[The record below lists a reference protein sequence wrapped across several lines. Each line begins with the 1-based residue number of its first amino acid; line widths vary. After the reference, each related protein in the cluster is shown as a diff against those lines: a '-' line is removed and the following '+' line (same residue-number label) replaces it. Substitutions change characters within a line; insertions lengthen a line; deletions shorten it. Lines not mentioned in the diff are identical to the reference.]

1 MSSFLDSLLRPFEL
15 KSLKMRNRVA
25 MAPMT
30 RTFSPGYVPNDQV
43 VGYYQR
49 RAEGEVGLIITE
61 GTFVG
66 HKAAN
71 GYEGVPAIYG
81 DEAMAGW
88 KKVVDAV
95 HAAGGQI
102 IPQLWHVGSVRKPG
116 IGPDKDVPAYSPS
129 GLFKPGKKNGEAMS
143 KADIQDVIRAF
154 AESAK
159 AAKEV
164 GFDGVEIHG
173 AHGYLLDQFFWE
185 GTNQRD
191 DEYGGSIENR
201 ARFGIEIVKAV
212 REAVGEDFAIVLRF
226 SQWKQQDYEAKLAHN
241 PEELERFLMPFVEA
255 GVDVFHASTR
265 RFWLPEFEGA
275 DLNLAGW
282 TKKITGKPVISV
294 GSVGL
299 DSDFLNSPEGMGGT
313 ANPTGLDELEHR
325 MDNDEF
331 DIIAVGRA
339 LLQDPN
345 WLVKIREGKED
356 EIAPFTKAALGSLS

>member
-1 MSSFLDSLLRPFEL
+1 MSSSLDSLLRPFEL

-116 IGPDKDVPAYSPS
+116 
-129 GLFKPGKKNGEAMS
+129 
-143 KADIQDVIRAF
+143 
-154 AESAK
+154 
-159 AAKEV
+159 
-164 GFDGVEIHG
+164 
-173 AHGYLLDQFFWE
+173 
-185 GTNQRD
+185 
-191 DEYGGSIENR
+191 
-201 ARFGIEIVKAV
+201 
-212 REAVGEDFAIVLRF
+212 
-226 SQWKQQDYEAKLAHN
+226 
-241 PEELERFLMPFVEA
+241 
-255 GVDVFHASTR
+255 
-265 RFWLPEFEGA
+265 
-275 DLNLAGW
+275 
-282 TKKITGKPVISV
+282 KI
-294 GSVGL
+294 
-299 DSDFLNSPEGMGGT
+299 
-313 ANPTGLDELEHR
+313 
-325 MDNDEF
+325 
-331 DIIAVGRA
+331 GRA
-339 LLQDPN
+339 H
-345 WLVKIREGKED
+345 V
-356 EIAPFTKAALGSLS
+356 